1 MAPSARGVRCGL
13 PALGRKHALLQ
24 HRRPV
29 VNGKALAFDAK
40 DRCSPV
46 KDLRSGA
53 WIYERDVV
61 QRLDE
66 DGSWVVC
73 WDGNEWE
80 LRRVDDPRISL
91 PLPEAPLRVVGHT
104 ALGLLER
111 LRSS

>member
-1 MAPSARGVRCGL
+1 MGYQRSAGSTPYFSTDGL
-13 PALGRKHALLQ
+13 WW
-24 HRRPV
+24 
-29 VNGKALAFDAK
+29 NGKALAFDAK
-40 DRCSPV
+40 DRCSPA
-46 KDLRSGA
+46 KDLRTGS

-73 WDGNEWE
+73 WDGNEWV